1 MHLSGCPILG
11 VHFSFPRA
19 VIELI
24 HYPVDLILGDGREIM
39 SFREVLANEAI
50 GVFI

>member
-1 MHLSGCPILG
+1 MGC
-11 VHFSFPRA
+11 FSYLTFPRA

-24 HYPVDLILGDGREIM
+24 HYPVNLIVGDGREIM
-39 SFREVLANEAI
+39 SFREVLATEAI